1 LCLGNACFSSFVSN
15 IRYKDDDGGGGGG
28 GDGDGDD
35 DDDDDDVVFL
45 VFLFASTVAGPVSQL
60 AAWGT
65 HMPQDSHV

>member
-1 LCLGNACFSSFVSN
+1 MCLGNACFSSFVSN
-15 IRYKDDDGGGGGG
+15 IRYKDDDDGGG
-28 GDGDGDD
+28 GDD
-35 DDDDDDVVFL
+35 DDDVVVVVVFL